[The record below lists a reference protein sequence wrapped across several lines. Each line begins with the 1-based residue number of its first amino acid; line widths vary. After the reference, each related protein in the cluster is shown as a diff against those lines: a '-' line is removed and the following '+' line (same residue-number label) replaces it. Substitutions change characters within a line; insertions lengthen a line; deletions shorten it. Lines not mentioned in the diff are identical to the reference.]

1 MQRVCKYELLLKN
14 VISQELKRE
23 SPDHAGIEK
32 LQKQI
37 TKISYTLQ
45 RIDNRRKESDNWET
59 ILRLEETLALSEPL
73 RKRGRVL
80 LLESSFNT
88 SRRLFT
94 GTTLNRYCTVI
105 LFNDILLRA
114 YKSNKTGQYKVLDIT
129 NLNQL
134 VLVDPKQLYS
144 SGHNMIILSNIDPRG
159 AILEFELPTSEER
172 QEWYNSL
179 CKSTVS
185 MNRLCMEWE
194 LKFEKY
200 YILIAVDDCTWT
212 EAHIERCRIF
222 ITTYHICLTWESF
235 GSTQKELIP
244 LHLIT
249 DIEPCKDN
257 GDRMKTSLWNSVYT
271 LTKFNNYT
279 NTTTILK
286 TVWQSAR
293 RDAKRESESMQ
304 HSSETAVPQDKSLS
318 SMFLMSNEELDVI
331 YKGTSPVSYPPS
343 TVILEENMKND
354 KIFRIAKGTA
364 IVTDLFGNRNV
375 LTKGDFFGV
384 GSFINGK
391 DTRIKITANE
401 EGGVDVLAK
410 SRDDI
415 INELKESNPILLAKF
430 FATLANSLTVNE
442 S

>member
-172 QEWYNSL
+172 Q
-179 CKSTVS
+179 
-185 MNRLCMEWE
+185 
-194 LKFEKY
+194 
-200 YILIAVDDCTWT
+200 
-212 EAHIERCRIF
+212 
-222 ITTYHICLTWESF
+222 
-235 GSTQKELIP
+235 
-244 LHLIT
+244 
-249 DIEPCKDN
+249 
-257 GDRMKTSLWNSVYT
+257 
-271 LTKFNNYT
+271 
-279 NTTTILK
+279 
-286 TVWQSAR
+286 
-293 RDAKRESESMQ
+293 
-304 HSSETAVPQDKSLS
+304 
-318 SMFLMSNEELDVI
+318 
-331 YKGTSPVSYPPS
+331 
-343 TVILEENMKND
+343 
-354 KIFRIAKGTA
+354 
-364 IVTDLFGNRNV
+364 
-375 LTKGDFFGV
+375 
-384 GSFINGK
+384 
-391 DTRIKITANE
+391 
-401 EGGVDVLAK
+401 
-410 SRDDI
+410 
-415 INELKESNPILLAKF
+415 
-430 FATLANSLTVNE
+430 
-442 S
+442 